1 MTKTSILILGAAVM
15 AVSASAQTAK
25 STYNATAVLN
35 QYIAYNAPK
44 TPAWQRDIVVEQGN
58 IQEISSRILPP
69 RKVGV
74 SNVCGVYSYRPVTWA
89 ELSKADKLS
98 VLQDPNLLSWISWYK
113 AQGQVTVPRE
123 IGTPLVPQNV
133 NRQQAYT
140 PPAKPQVELPPIEQT
155 PYYNSV
161 QAANSNAMAL
171 QTEKQQRDYAEYLA
185 WKQQVEQAKT
195 HDFGPAMANNTPRRI
210 GATSGVYPQNTLQN
224 LPPVNIYSEGAPV
237 GSYNPQTMPV
247 RPMAY
252 SQTPIQNS
260 TPVQHYQQPVTP
272 AGDIANSP
280 EYLELMRMRAELL
293 NEQQGRATQAVQNI
307 NPDMGKYQIDVS
319 PAELYSP
326 NPVYYNLK
334 PSR

>member
-15 AVSASAQTAK
+15 AVTASAQTAK

-113 AQGQVTVPRE
+113 AQGQVTVPQE
-123 IGTPLVPQNV
+123 IGTPLVPQTMNA
-133 NRQQAYT
+133 QHAYT

-155 PYYNSV
+155 PYYNSIKV
-161 QAANSNAMAL
+161 ANSNAMAL

-195 HDFGPAMANNTPRRI
+195 HNLAPAMANNTPRRI
-210 GATSGVYPQNTLQN
+210 GATSGDYPRNTAQS
-224 LPPVNIYSEGAPV
+224 LPSVNSYNAGVPV
-237 GSYNPQTMPV
+237 GSYNPQVMPV

-252 SQTPIQNS
+252 PQTPTQNP
-260 TPVQHYQQPVTP
+260 TPVQHYQQPIVPT
-272 AGDIANSP
+272 ADIANSP

-293 NEQQGRATQAVQNI
+293 NEQQGRVPQAVQNI
-307 NPDMGKYQIDVS
+307 NPDMGKYQINVS